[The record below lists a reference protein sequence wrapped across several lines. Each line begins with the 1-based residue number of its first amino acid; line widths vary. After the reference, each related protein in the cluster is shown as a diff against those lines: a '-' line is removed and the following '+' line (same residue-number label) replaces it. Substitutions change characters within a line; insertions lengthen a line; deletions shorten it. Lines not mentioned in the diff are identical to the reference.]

1 MHAPTG
7 VSPAVWN
14 RKHYTHIHTHACT
27 HPTLHSHTYACKHP
41 QAYPLPPEIKNTTLT
56 YIRMHAPNTTLTYI
70 RMHVFTGVSPAVW
83 NKKYYN
89 RIHTHARTHRRIPCH
104 LELNTPHSHT
114 YECTYPQ
121 AYPLPSGTK
130 NATFTY
136 IRMHVPTGESPAVW
150 NKKRH
155 THIHTH
161 ARTHR
166 RIPCRLEQKTL
177 HSHIRMHAR
186 TQHYTHIHT
195 HARTHRHIP
204 CHLEQKILHS
214 HTYACTHPQAYP
226 LPSGTKETTLTYIRM
241 HAPTGISPATWNKK
255 HYTHIHTHARIH
267 RRIPCRLEQNTLH
280 SHTCACTYPQAYP
293 LPSGTKH
300 TTHSHT
306 CVCTHRRI
314 PCCLELNTPHTYVHA
329 CVPTG
334 VSPAVWN

>member
-1 MHAPTG
+1 
-7 VSPAVWN
+7 
-14 RKHYTHIHTHACT
+14 
-27 HPTLHSHTYACKHP
+27 
-41 QAYPLPPEIKNTTLT
+41 
-56 YIRMHAPNTTLTYI
+56 
-70 RMHVFTGVSPAVW
+70 MHVPTGVSPAVW
-83 NKKYYN
+83 NKK
-89 RIHTHARTHRRIPCH
+89 
-104 LELNTPHSHT
+104 
-114 YECTYPQ
+114 
-121 AYPLPSGTK
+121 
-130 NATFTY
+130 
-136 IRMHVPTGESPAVW
+136 
-150 NKKRH
+150 RH
-155 THIHTH
+155 IHIHTH

-166 RIPCRLEQKTL
+166 RIPCRLEQKT
-177 HSHIRMHAR
+177 
-186 TQHYTHIHT
+186 
-195 HARTHRHIP
+195 P
-204 CHLEQKILHS
+204 HS